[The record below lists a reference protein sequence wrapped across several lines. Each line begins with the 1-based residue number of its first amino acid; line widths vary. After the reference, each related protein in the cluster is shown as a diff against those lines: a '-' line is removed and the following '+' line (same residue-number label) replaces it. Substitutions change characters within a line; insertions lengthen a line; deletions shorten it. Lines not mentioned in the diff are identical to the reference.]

1 MIEVKRQKLIN
12 AGGKPKLY
20 ISKKWIEALGLNLED
35 NREVKV
41 SFDGERII
49 IEKIK

>member
-12 AGGKPKLY
+12 AGGKPKIY
-20 ISKKWIEALGLNLED
+20 ISIKWVKEMGLDLED

-49 IEKIK
+49 IEKIN

>member
-1 MIEVKRQKLIN
+1 MVEVKRQKLIN
-12 AGGKPKLY
+12 ANGKPRMY
-20 ISKKWIEALGLNLED
+20 ISKRWLERLGIDINGD
-35 NREVKV
+35 REVKV